1 MRTHALACAVTLAAL
16 SVPIH
21 EMFAAGDAGGS
32 ASSLYAQ
39 SAAQAVTGALGECGT
54 APSNGD
60 DFCSQRE
67 NLSYLLLDA
76 RSRTMLLAF
85 NWPDP
90 ESPIP
95 LGSLVKPFTA
105 LAYGEKHGFKYPVHL
120 CRGTASGCWRP
131 RGHGRIGLEAAIANS
146 CNSYFRMLTHDLHAD
161 DLQPI
166 ATMFGLQMPDAGSS
180 GPSLA
185 GIGAHWLISPLAL
198 ARAYVE
204 LSQRSDQ
211 PGVREILAG
220 LAQSG
225 RGGTGAEVD
234 RALRHS
240 TALVKTGTAP
250 CTHARRAPGDGFVI
264 AMLPANHPE
273 ILLMVRVHGTPG
285 SHAARIAG
293 EMLGRVE

>member
-1 MRTHALACAVTLAAL
+1 MKELALAGAVALAAL
-16 SVPIH
+16 LVPIP
-21 EMFAAGDAGGS
+21 EMLAAADPGTS
-32 ASSLYAQ
+32 ASSLYSQ
-39 SAAQAVTGALGECGT
+39 SAAQAISRALAECAT
-54 APSNGD
+54 APSD
-60 DFCSQRE
+60 IDAFCSQRE

-76 RSRTMLLAF
+76 RSGTVLASD
-85 NWPDP
+85 WPGS

-105 LAYGEKHGFKYPVHL
+105 LAYGEKHNFKYPVHL

-131 RGHGRIGLEAAIANS
+131 GGHGRIGLESAIANS
-146 CNSYFRMLTHDLHAD
+146 CNSYFRMLTYNLRAE

-166 ATMFGLQMPDAGSS
+166 ATMFRLQMPDAGSS

-185 GIGAHWLISPLAL
+185 GIGADWRISPLAM

-211 PGVREILAG
+211 TGIREILAG

-225 RGGTGAEVD
+225 RAGTGVEVD

-250 CTHARRAPGDGFVI
+250 CTHARHAPGDGFVI
-264 AMLPANHPE
+264 AMLPADHPE
-273 ILLMVRVHGTPG
+273 IILMVRVHGTPG
-285 SHAARIAG
+285 SHAAKIAG
-293 EMLGRVE
+293 ELLARAE